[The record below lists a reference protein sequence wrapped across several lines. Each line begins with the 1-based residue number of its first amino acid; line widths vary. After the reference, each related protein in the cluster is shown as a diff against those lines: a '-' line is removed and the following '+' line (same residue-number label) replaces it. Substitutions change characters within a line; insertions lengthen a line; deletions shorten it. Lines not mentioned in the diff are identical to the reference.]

1 MMELITKNPLTALTL
16 PCPIRNRSCHADL
29 MKAIATALRLGIGS
43 HAKWT
48 SDDDTLVHLVDFLEA
63 ILPDEEGLELA
74 FGSKKCTLSGI
85 SSKNNNGRGI
95 PGHRQLM

>member
-1 MMELITKNPLTALTL
+1 MGLK
-16 PCPIRNRSCHADL
+16 
-29 MKAIATALRLGIGS
+29 KIG
-43 HAKWT
+43 
-48 SDDDTLVHLVDFLEA
+48 DFLEA